1 MKTQWLARASMMAAS
16 LVLGLTIA
24 ACSTPKKECEA
35 CFSHTDCEG
44 TMNCHSRPMAD
55 GSVRNVC
62 VDTSKMITC
71 PVPQ

>member
-1 MKTQWLARASMMAAS
+1 MGGMKLMKILLA
-16 LVLGLTIA
+16 LVLGLTMA

-35 CFSHTDCEG
+35 CFSHADCEG

-55 GSVRNVC
+55 GSVRDVC